1 MDLTIQ
7 GPATEAASVSQ
18 GIYTYAYNSTVKKK
32 NHKID
37 DG

>member
-18 GIYTYAYNSTVKKK
+18 GIYTYAYNSTVKE
-32 NHKID
+32 KIIE
-37 DG
+37 